1 MEKILIITYPE
12 EGWQHLSCLLR
23 MEILHSMLSY
33 STLKKSNLEWRF
45 CSFGAKSW
53 PFVLRGT
60 VN

>member
-33 STLKKSNLEWRF
+33 STLKKSNLE
-45 CSFGAKSW
+45 
-53 PFVLRGT
+53 
-60 VN
+60 